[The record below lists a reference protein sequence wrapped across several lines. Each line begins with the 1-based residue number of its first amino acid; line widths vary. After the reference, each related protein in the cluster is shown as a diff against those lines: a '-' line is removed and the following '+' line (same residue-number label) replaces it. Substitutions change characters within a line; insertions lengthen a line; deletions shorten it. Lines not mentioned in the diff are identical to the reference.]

1 MRSRPIVVVLAFA
14 LVFAGCSGDPTMNS
28 DGDSPT
34 TTTTTVDTASSTT
47 TTTLVDATSS
57 TTTGTTTVDT
67 PNGTLSVHII
77 NVGQS
82 ASILVVGPDG
92 ETMLIDTGDYRSD
105 GEYVLSYLREN
116 DITRLD
122 HLVST
127 HNDADHI
134 GGNAAV
140 IEYFETEGE
149 GVGAVYDPGIAASTQ
164 TYQAYLDAVEQY
176 DVTLYEVRAG
186 DTLPFEG
193 ANVSILGPPD
203 PYIDGE
209 ARNENSVVL
218 KLAFGQSSFLLTG
231 DAEETQE
238 EWLVEEYGERLNVT
252 VLKAGHH
259 GSSSSTSAALL
270 DVATPKVVPISS
282 AYDSQY
288 GHPNE
293 EVLQRLADRDVPAYW
308 TATHGDIVFTTNG
321 SAVTVATQQPAPTA
335 PLSLREGARV
345 EPSASGGVERRAIF
359 SATGSGTG
367 TIGFSPPETTTT
379 TTTVADG
386 GADQS
391 ALTIAQVHADAEG
404 EESSNLNDEYVV
416 FENTGGT
423 ALDMGGWTVQDESGK
438 TYTVPDG
445 FVLDAG
451 AQVTLHTGSGSDTA
465 SDLYWGY
472 GSAVWNNGGDTVTVT
487 TDTGEVVIE
496 ESY

>member
-1 MRSRPIVVVLAFA
+1 MRSRPLLVVVIAFA
-14 LVFAGCSGDPTMNS
+14 VVFAGCSGAPTMNS
-28 DGDSPT
+28 GGDTLT
-34 TTTTTVDTASSTT
+34 TTTTTADAPST
-47 TTTLVDATSS
+47 

-67 PNGTLSVHII
+67 PNGTLSVHVI

-92 ETMLIDTGDYRSD
+92 ETMLIDTGHYYDD
-105 GEYVLSYLREN
+105 GEYVLSYLQERG
-116 DITRLD
+116 ITRLD
-122 HLVST
+122 HLVTT

-140 IEYFETEGE
+140 IEYFETEGD

-193 ANVSILGPPD
+193 ANVSVLGPPE

-209 ARNENSVVL
+209 ARNENSVIL
-218 KLAFGQSSFLLTG
+218 KLAFGESSFLLTG

-238 EWLVEEYGERLNVT
+238 EWLVEEYGEQLNVT

-259 GSSSSTSAALL
+259 GSSSSTSPALL
-270 DVATPKVVPISS
+270 DVATAKVVPISS

-288 GHPNE
+288 GHPHE
-293 EVLQRLADRDVPAYW
+293 EVLQCLAERDIPAYW
-308 TATHGDIVFTTNG
+308 TATHGDLVFTTNG
-321 SAVTVATQQPAPTA
+321 SAVTVATQQSAPTA
-335 PLSLREGARV
+335 PLSLRDGTSI

-359 SATGSGTG
+359 SATGGGTAP
-367 TIGFSPPETTTT
+367 IDSSPPET

-386 GADQS
+386 GTDPS
-391 ALTIAQVHADAEG
+391 ALIAAQIHADAEG
-404 EESSNLNDEYVV
+404 DESSNLNDEYVV
-416 FENTGGT
+416 FENTGET

-438 TYTVPDG
+438 TYTVPDE

-451 AQVTLHTGSGSDTA
+451 AQVTLHTGSGSDTDR
-465 SDLYWGY
+465 DLYWGY
-472 GSAVWNNGGDTVTVT
+472 GSAVWNNGGDTVIVT

-496 ESY
+496 ETY